1 MLKDKSF
8 LITLAQS
15 LLKGLYAALA
25 KINKLK
31 NTNLKSVVF
40 GQINRLRAAIKRMQK
55 HAGAAI
61 FTSGTGVSSLINV
74 LK

>member
-1 MLKDKSF
+1 MLLDKSF
-8 LITLAQS
+8 IIGLVQA

-31 NTNLKSVVF
+31 NTRLKSVVF
-40 GQINRLRAAIKRMQK
+40 GQINRMRAAIKRMQK
-55 HAGAAI
+55 CSSAAI
-61 FTSGTGVSSLINV
+61 FTSGMGVSQLINV